1 MMGPR
6 NKPTGAVATSP
17 TCGIVGI
24 FDTSDDVVGIRQKAR
39 LMSSLQRHRGP
50 DWSGTHVA
58 DDGDYTSVIA
68 HERLS
73 IVDPDSGEQP
83 LFSEDMTVSLAAN
96 GEICAWT
103 YTSFLRTPLGC
114 LLPVQGQLTLLACGR
129 QPRKAQGGRGE
140 GRLLLVWLR
149 LRGHHPALPKV
160 RRVRR
165 DGARC
170 THAPSLLASLGG
182 AGLGSSAA
190 PAVSGARPPVAVR

>member
-73 IVDPDSGEQP
+73 IVDPGSGEQL
-83 LFSEDMTVSLAAN
+83 LFSEDITVSLAAN
-96 GEICAWT
+96 GEN
-103 YTSFLRTPLGC
+103 S
-114 LLPVQGQLTLLACGR
+114 
-129 QPRKAQGGRGE
+129 
-140 GRLLLVWLR
+140 
-149 LRGHHPALPKV
+149 
-160 RRVRR
+160 
-165 DGARC
+165 
-170 THAPSLLASLGG
+170 
-182 AGLGSSAA
+182 
-190 PAVSGARPPVAVR
+190 

>member
-6 NKPTGAVATSP
+6 KKPTGTVATSP

-50 DWSGTHVA
+50 DWSGTHVT

-103 YTSFLRTPLGC
+103 YTSFFARRWA
-114 LLPVQGQLTLLACGR
+114 ACSR
-129 QPRKAQGGRGE
+129 SR
-140 GRLLLVWLR
+140 
-149 LRGHHPALPKV
+149 
-160 RRVRR
+160 
-165 DGARC
+165 
-170 THAPSLLASLGG
+170 AS
-182 AGLGSSAA
+182 
-190 PAVSGARPPVAVR
+190 